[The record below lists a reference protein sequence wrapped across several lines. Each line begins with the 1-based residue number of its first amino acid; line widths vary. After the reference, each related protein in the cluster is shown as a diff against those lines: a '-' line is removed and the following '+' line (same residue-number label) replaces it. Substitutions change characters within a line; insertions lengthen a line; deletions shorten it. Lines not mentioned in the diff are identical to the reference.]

1 MRTAIIVMDV
11 QESFRQLPV
20 WAEVSNQEIVRDV
33 DTLVQ
38 QARAEGHAVVW
49 VMHAAPGSGTAF
61 DPELGHVR
69 LMEGLTPDQ
78 ASRRLSKPQGMRL
91 PAPSLRGISLRSTSC
106 T

>member
-20 WAEVSNQEIVRDV
+20 WAEVSNPEIVRDV

-49 VMHAAPGSGTAF
+49 DMC
-61 DPELGHVR
+61 D
-69 LMEGLTPDQ
+69 
-78 ASRRLSKPQGMRL
+78 
-91 PAPSLRGISLRSTSC
+91 
-106 T
+106 

>member
-20 WAEVSNQEIVRDV
+20 WAEVSNPEIVRDV

-38 QARAEGHAVVW
+38 QARAEGHAAGW

-61 DPELGHVR
+61 DPWIVL
-69 LMEGLTPDQ
+69 
-78 ASRRLSKPQGMRL
+78 
-91 PAPSLRGISLRSTSC
+91 
-106 T
+106 